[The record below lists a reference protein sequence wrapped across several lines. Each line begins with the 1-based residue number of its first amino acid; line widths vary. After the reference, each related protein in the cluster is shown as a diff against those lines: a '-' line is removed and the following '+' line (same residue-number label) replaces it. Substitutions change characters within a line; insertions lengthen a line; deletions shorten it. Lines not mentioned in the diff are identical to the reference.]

1 MTQTNKNSLKYIIS
15 SQYFLYFG
23 VFGIFLP
30 YFNLYCYHIGFTGFQ
45 IGALSALRS
54 VTLVFFS
61 LAWGVLADR
70 FQIRRPIYILC
81 NIASALIW
89 IFYLFT
95 ENFLVML
102 VITAFYGIFYAPII
116 SFLEAFSMDVLG
128 KEKKSY
134 GRLRMWGSISFILVV
149 ISLGKIIDL
158 FSINLILVF
167 ILAGS
172 LMQASISFKIP
183 DINNSKKELFSP
195 ATKSLLNIRVIIF
208 LFCAFLML
216 VSHGTY
222 YGFFSIHIENLGYSN
237 AFIGISW
244 ATASTAEIFLMINSD
259 RIFKTFSPEKIL
271 TFSFI
276 VAAIRWFILFFAAS
290 ETTILISQLLHAV
303 TYGTFHM
310 ASILYIDLLTPHKN
324 KTFGQAVNNA
334 ATYGLGLMVGFF
346 LNGYLYERMDTSFL
360 FIISSLIAIAGG
372 VIFWVFRVQNDLSEY
387 KAKNRK

>member
-1 MTQTNKNSLKYIIS
+1 MIKKHKRSLKYIIS

-30 YFNLYCYHIGFTGFQ
+30 YFNLYCYHLGFTGFQ

-54 VTLVFFS
+54 ITLVFFS

-81 NIASALIW
+81 HIASALIW

-95 ENFLVML
+95 EDFLVML
-102 VITAFYGIFYAPII
+102 LITAFYGIFYAPII

-134 GRLRMWGSISFILVV
+134 GRLRMWGSISFIMVV

-158 FSINLILVF
+158 FSINLILVL

-183 DINNSKKELFSP
+183 DINISKKELLSP

-222 YGFFSIHIENLGYSN
+222 YGFFSIHL
-237 AFIGISW
+237 
-244 ATASTAEIFLMINSD
+244 
-259 RIFKTFSPEKIL
+259 EKPWL
-271 TFSFI
+271 
-276 VAAIRWFILFFAAS
+276 
-290 ETTILISQLLHAV
+290 Q
-303 TYGTFHM
+303 
-310 ASILYIDLLTPHKN
+310 
-324 KTFGQAVNNA
+324 
-334 ATYGLGLMVGFF
+334 
-346 LNGYLYERMDTSFL
+346 
-360 FIISSLIAIAGG
+360 
-372 VIFWVFRVQNDLSEY
+372 
-387 KAKNRK
+387 

>member
-1 MTQTNKNSLKYIIS
+1 MSEKYQSSFKYLIA

-23 VFGIFLP
+23 VLGIFLP

-54 VTLVFFS
+54 VTLVLFS

-70 FQIRRPIYILC
+70 FQIRKPIYILC
-81 NIASALIW
+81 NITSALIW

-95 ENFLVML
+95 ENFWLML
-102 VITAFYGIFYAPII
+102 IITAFYGMFYAPII

-134 GRLRMWGSISFILVV
+134 GSLRMWGSISFILVV

-158 FSINLILVF
+158 FSVSLILVL

-172 LMQASISFKIP
+172 LVQASISFKIP
-183 DINNSKKELFSP
+183 DIKVAKKDLLSP
-195 ATKSLLNIRVIIF
+195 VTKSLLNIRVIIF

-216 VSHGTY
+216 VSHGAY
-222 YGFFSIHIENLGYSN
+222 YGFFSIHLENLGYSN
-237 AFIGISW
+237 AFIGIAW
-244 ATASTAEIFLMINSD
+244 ALASTAEILVMIKSD
-259 RIFKTFSPEKIL
+259 RIFKIFSPEKIL
-271 TFSFI
+271 TFSFL
-276 VAAIRWFILFFAAS
+276 VAALRWFILFFATS
-290 ETTILISQLLHAV
+290 ETIILISQLLHAV

-310 ASILYIDLLTPHKN
+310 ASIIYIDLLSPDKN
-324 KTFGQAVNNA
+324 KTLGQAINNA

-346 LNGYLYERMDTSFL
+346 LSGYLYENMDTSFL

-372 VIFWVFRVQNDLSEY
+372 VIFKGFHLLQYLKNGALSEH
-387 KAKNRK
+387 

>member
-1 MTQTNKNSLKYIIS
+1 MSEKHKISLKYIIA

-54 VTLVFFS
+54 VTLVLFS

-95 ENFLVML
+95 ENFWVML
-102 VITAFYGIFYAPII
+102 IITGFYGMFYAPII
-116 SFLEAFSMDVLG
+116 SFLEAFSLDVLG
-128 KEKKSY
+128 TEKKSY
-134 GRLRMWGSISFILVV
+134 GRLRMWGSIGFILVV

-158 FSINLILVF
+158 FSVSLILVL

-172 LMQASISFKIP
+172 LVQASISFKIP
-183 DINNSKKELFSP
+183 DINISKKDLFSSD
-195 ATKSLLNIRVIIF
+195 TKSLLNIRVVIF

-216 VSHGTY
+216 VSHGAY
-222 YGFFSIHIENLGYSN
+222 YGFFSIHLENLGYSN
-237 AFIGISW
+237 TFIGVAW
-244 ATASTAEIFLMINSD
+244 AIASAAEIFLMIKSY
-259 RIFKTFSPEKIL
+259 RIFTCFSPEKIL
-271 TFSFI
+271 TLSFI
-276 VAAIRWFILFFAAS
+276 VAAIRWFILFFATS
-290 ETTILISQLLHAV
+290 ETIILISQLLHAV

-310 ASILYIDLLTPHKN
+310 ASILYIDLLSPNKN
-324 KTFGQAVNNA
+324 KTLGQAINNA

-346 LNGYLYERMDTSFL
+346 LSGYLYENMDASFL
-360 FIISSLIAIAGG
+360 FIISSLIAMAGG
-372 VIFWVFRVQNDLSEY
+372 VIFKGFHLQQYLKKR
-387 KAKNRK
+387 

>member
-1 MTQTNKNSLKYIIS
+1 MSEKHQRSLKYLIA

-23 VFGIFLP
+23 VLGIFLP

-54 VTLVFFS
+54 VTLVLFS

-89 IFYLFT
+89 IFYLFS
-95 ENFLVML
+95 ENFWVML
-102 VITAFYGIFYAPII
+102 FITAFYGMFYAPII

-128 KEKKSY
+128 KEKKNY
-134 GRLRMWGSISFILVV
+134 GSLRMWGSISFIIVV
-149 ISLGKIIDL
+149 ISLGKIIDF
-158 FSINLILVF
+158 FSVRLILVL

-172 LMQASISFKIP
+172 LLQASISVKIP
-183 DINNSKKELFSP
+183 NIKIAKKDLLSP
-195 ATKSLLNIRVIIF
+195 DTKSLLNTRVIIF

-222 YGFFSIHIENLGYSN
+222 YGFFSIHLENLGYSN
-237 AFIGISW
+237 TFIGITW
-244 ATASTAEIFLMINSD
+244 ALASTAEIVVMIQSD
-259 RIFKTFSPEKIL
+259 RIFKVFSPEKVL

-276 VAAIRWFILFFAAS
+276 VAALRWCILFFATS
-290 ETTILISQLLHAV
+290 ETIILLSQVLHAV
-303 TYGTFHM
+303 TYGAFHM
-310 ASILYIDLLTPHKN
+310 ASILYIDSLSPDKN
-324 KTFGQAVNNA
+324 KTLGQAVNNA

-346 LNGYLYERMDTSFL
+346 LSGWLYENMDTSFL
-360 FIISSLIAIAGG
+360 FIISSLIAMAGG
-372 VIFWVFRVQNDLSEY
+372 IIFQAFRGAE
-387 KAKNRK
+387 